1 MCGRENV
8 KNNNKAAQARP
19 SVYIYIYIYVCV
31 CVCYIPYGIITTK
44 SKTVYSNEMVS
55 HILEPKWGY
64 NPFAQTF
71 QQNAPVL
78 KLFKKMSLFETRFF
92 KTQVPMKNSIR
103 PKSSYRLKLEKIYME
118 LEFLK
123 LEFHVNFF
131 K

>member
-1 MCGRENV
+1 MSLESTSATTMCGRENV
-8 KNNNKAAQARP
+8 KNNNKAAQARL

-78 KLFKKMSLFETRFF
+78 KLFKKMYC
-92 KTQVPMKNSIR
+92 PC
-103 PKSSYRLKLEKIYME
+103 LKLD
-118 LEFLK
+118 FLK
-123 LEFHVNFF
+123 LEFQ
-131 K
+131 